1 MPGPI
6 RRLLPSVCVSA
17 QVSRRMA
24 PPIAMSLV
32 TMTLVVMTLLVLA
45 GCAPADPQ
53 AQVAAARADYEVKLS
68 GWIVRQPE
76 PMEPTLDPAATVES
90 PMDENEGEVDPS
102 MASETSPAEEEMAA
116 VLDPVVP
123 DSTEITV
130 LFDVIVL
137 FSGKDPLPGLTV
149 DITHADSA
157 GGEKVVR
164 QHYLAV
170 GNLHRGSTRQVA
182 FELDG
187 WDLADGDQFSIEVRQ
202 GLSDAERG
210 TYREFQ
216 EAGSGPD

>member
-1 MPGPI
+1 MT
-6 RRLLPSVCVSA
+6 
-17 QVSRRMA
+17 
-24 PPIAMSLV
+24 LV
-32 TMTLVVMTLLVLA
+32 TMTLIAMTLLVFA

-53 AQVAAARADYEVKLS
+53 AQVAAARADYEAQLS

-76 PMEPTLDPAATVES
+76 PMEATLDPVATAES

-102 MASETSPAEEEMAA
+102 MASETSPAAEEMAA
-116 VLDPVVP
+116 VVDPVVP
-123 DSTEITV
+123 DPTEITV

-149 DITHADSA
+149 DITHADAA

-164 QHYLAV
+164 QHYLEV
-170 GNLHRGSTRQVA
+170 GDLLRGSTRQVA
-182 FELDG
+182 IELDG
-187 WDLADGDQFSIEVRQ
+187 WDLTDGDQFSIEVRR

-216 EAGSGPD
+216 EAGSGTD